1 MRYRPFG
8 PSGAAVSAIT
18 LSVGADMLARGREAA
33 MSLLFAAL
41 EQGINSYRLE
51 TADPVV
57 AEVLGEALSHLDR
70 KLALVS
76 LTLGEV
82 DPRRQVRDFTSEG
95 ITAAVDRVLHYSGL
109 GWIDVA
115 VLDAPGEHELRYAGL
130 NALKTMKR
138 TERLRLAGVAGDGE
152 AMDAFV
158 STGAFD
164 VLVTPCNVLSD
175 WKVRARIRAA
185 REQDMMVFATDTFP
199 QALLREPESEGA
211 PVRRGLFGLG
221 AKAAAPPP
229 AANPYAFLTRT
240 ARWTPETICL
250 AHALTDPA
258 LTSVI
263 VQARNAQ
270 HLEALS
276 ETPERDLP
284 PGLAAQME
292 MARVDAAA

>member
-51 TADPVV
+51 SADPVV

-130 NALKTMKR
+130 NALKAMKR
-138 TERLRLAGVAGDGE
+138 TERVRLMGIAGDGE

-164 VLVTPCNVLSD
+164 VLVTPCNARSD

-185 REQDMMVFATDTFP
+185 REQDMIVFATDYFP
-199 QALLREPESEGA
+199 QALTREPQGEAS

-229 AANPYAFLTRT
+229 ADPYAFLRRT

-263 VQARNAQ
+263 VQARDAQ